1 MQFEKLKKSL
11 EEIKSRLEE
20 YESEQSKLLKIFE
33 LTFSPDLLEM
43 DENDIFKMLQ
53 KKKENSLKSKID
65 ENLNTK
71 WQLKQNLKKLE
82 RDIKV

>member
-53 KKKENSLKSKID
+53 KKKENSLKFKID